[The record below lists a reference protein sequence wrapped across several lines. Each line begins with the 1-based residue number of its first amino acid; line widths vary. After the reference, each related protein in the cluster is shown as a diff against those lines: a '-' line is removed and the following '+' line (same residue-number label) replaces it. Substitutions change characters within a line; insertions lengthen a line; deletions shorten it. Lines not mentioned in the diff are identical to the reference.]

1 MLGTAIKAH
10 IDSEGLKMKS
20 VAEKADIPLN
30 IFSAIVN
37 EKRKITAEEYFAI
50 CAALNVPLEKFRHA
64 GKSTAAVH

>member
-10 IDSEGLKMKS
+10 IDSEGLKMKA

-50 CAALNVPLEKFRHA
+50 CAALNVPLETFRHA
-64 GKSTAAVH
+64 GKGVAAAH